1 MEFMKRIFSVLL
13 VLFVGGLVFAQSADV
28 VTEILGTEEVTYGQV
43 CYLSAI
49 HQGIISED
57 ASYDDAVEALLA
69 RGQLPEDVGSY
80 DSVFMANLAFIYA
93 QIWPNIKGGLMF
105 RLTRGSP
112 RYAYKQ
118 FKADGVIPDNS
129 DPNEIVSGTQA
140 LNILTSCMLEYG
152 SDECMDMEVE

>member
-1 MEFMKRIFSVLL
+1 MDFMKRIFSVLL

-129 DPNEIVSGTQA
+129 DPNEIVSGPQA

>member
-1 MEFMKRIFSVLL
+1 MEFMKHIFSVLL

>member
-49 HQGIISED
+49 HQGLISED

>member
-152 SDECMDMEVE
+152 SDECLDMEVE

>member
-13 VLFVGGLVFAQSADV
+13 VLFIGGLVFAQSADV

-49 HQGIISED
+49 HQGLISED